1 MSDSSQLSLRRGMML
16 VVACPL
22 VALAACTV
30 EHARTAADSSH
41 ALDSARTARVDSAH
55 PDTTHA
61 VTTHAVTT
69 HVDTTHASTA
79 TPAVDTAG
87 ARDGAWRASARG
99 VGAVTFGMT
108 VAAAARVAGGTV
120 AHPPGGSCGFT
131 SLRDVPRGARFM
143 VSYDTVVRVDVDS
156 ATVPTDA
163 GARVGMREDSVR
175 HLYADR
181 LHAPLRVTPH
191 KYVRGGHY
199 LIVVPGAPADTMHQ
213 LIFETDGDRV
223 TRYRAGLAPYVG
235 YVEGCG

>member
-41 ALDSARTARVDSAH
+41 ALDSARIARVGNAH

-87 ARDGAWRASARG
+87 ARDGAWRASA
-99 VGAVTFGMT
+99 
-108 VAAAARVAGGTV
+108 
-120 AHPPGGSCGFT
+120 
-131 SLRDVPRGARFM
+131 L
-143 VSYDTVVRVDVDS
+143 
-156 ATVPTDA
+156 
-163 GARVGMREDSVR
+163 E
-175 HLYADR
+175 
-181 LHAPLRVTPH
+181 
-191 KYVRGGHY
+191 
-199 LIVVPGAPADTMHQ
+199 
-213 LIFETDGDRV
+213 
-223 TRYRAGLAPYVG
+223 
-235 YVEGCG
+235 